1 MNPIAASRATSQPDI
16 GHDGCVNAVMHV
28 APMHS
33 SRQDTVGAAVSVGGL
48 RAPPVFVRANVPL
61 AGGSTPWLPLAV
73 PLAMKAHATL
83 ELAGAVDRLALDNAA
98 AAQVLLQSWFADWQS
113 VDVSAEFVVHDPA
126 MGSGVGAFFSGG
138 LDSLHT
144 AMTRSDEITHLIF
157 VHGFDIDVRDDVRA
171 RRVADVIRR
180 AAAFL
185 DKPVIEVATNLRRLS
200 DQAMVWDREF
210 YGAAMAMVAQ
220 SLATE
225 LHRVVIPGSW
235 PAGKSPV
242 WGSHPDL
249 DRLWSSG
256 AVAISHDAG
265 HHTRVAKLRDL
276 ADHPELLENLRVCW
290 RNSGDDLNCG
300 RCEKCVR
307 TKLALIAAG
316 MPDACASLRGAVEA
330 RDLAALG
337 SSTTS
342 RMFAAENR
350 AALRML
356 SPAESRP
363 DLVAALSALLQT
375 PDQQALAATGP
386 AQHLPE
392 VGQEHLDAA
401 FS

>member
-1 MNPIAASRATSQPDI
+1 MNPSAASRATSPPDI

-33 SRQDTVGAAVSVGGL
+33 SRQDTVGAAVSVRGL
-48 RAPPVFVRANVPL
+48 RVPPVFVRADVPL

-83 ELAGAVDRLALDNAA
+83 ELAGAVDRLALANTA
-98 AAQVLLQSWFADWQS
+98 AAQALLQSWFADWQC
-113 VDVSAEFVVHDPA
+113 VDVRAEFVVDDPT

-144 AMTRSDEITHLIF
+144 VITRSDEITHLIF

-210 YGAAMAMVAQ
+210 HGAAMAMVAQ

-225 LHRVVIPGSW
+225 LHRVVIPGTW

-307 TKLALIAAG
+307 TKLALIAAAI
-316 MPDACASLRGAVEA
+316 P
-330 RDLAALG
+330 
-337 SSTTS
+337 
-342 RMFAAENR
+342 
-350 AALRML
+350 
-356 SPAESRP
+356 
-363 DLVAALSALLQT
+363 
-375 PDQQALAATGP
+375 
-386 AQHLPE
+386 
-392 VGQEHLDAA
+392 
-401 FS
+401 